1 MPKVQK
7 DSWAN
12 YQTVTYC
19 SSACNGAIKEYHPL
33 GSEFGKE
40 KGRYKKQRDIALAL
54 CKCLLYR
61 PVFITLLAKIFT
73 ALNKEI
79 DRREKQALRSNF
91 MKIYYT

>member
-7 DSWAN
+7 DSWTN

-19 SSACNGAIKEYHPL
+19 SFARNGTVKEYHPP

-54 CKCLLYR
+54 YKCLLYR
-61 PVFITLLAKIFT
+61 PVFVGLYGKNLYS
-73 ALNKEI
+73 L
-79 DRREKQALRSNF
+79 KQRKRAESA
-91 MKIYYT
+91 